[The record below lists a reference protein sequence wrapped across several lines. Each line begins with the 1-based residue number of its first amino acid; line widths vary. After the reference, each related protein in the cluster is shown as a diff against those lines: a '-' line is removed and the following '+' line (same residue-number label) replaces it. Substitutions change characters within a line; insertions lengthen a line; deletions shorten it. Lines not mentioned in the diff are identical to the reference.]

1 MNKKLYA
8 TCGILLTVL
17 LIALVSSYIPFF
29 KTNEGFEEG
38 VTNGNTS
45 AQSATIG
52 TTVMSPPL
60 QQTTVST
67 PPLQQTTDSTQPTL
81 IDYANRLKNRT
92 NARYATLSNDDKQK
106 FSNIIKDIYYITAK
120 LNLELF

>member
-8 TCGILLTVL
+8 TCGILFTVL
-17 LIALVSSYIPFF
+17 LIALVSSYIPFL

-38 VTNGNTS
+38 STDGNTS

-60 QQTTVST
+60 QQTTVMS
-67 PPLQQTTDSTQPTL
+67 PPLQQTTVPTQPTL
-81 IDYANRLKNRT
+81 INYANRLKNRT
-92 NARYATLSNDDKQK
+92 NARFATLSSDDKIK
-106 FSNIIKDIYYITAK
+106 FRDIIKDIVSNT
-120 LNLELF
+120 